1 MAIVYA
7 DRVKVRSRSTG
18 TGEFELENS
27 VDGFQSFDVIGD
39 GNQTYYGIVDA
50 AGNWEIGAWHL

>member
-50 AGNWEIGAWHL
+50 AGG